1 MLAWFQFILSAILI
15 GIGLLIIILSVLGVY
30 RFRFVLNRM
39 HAAAMGDTL
48 GILFIILGL
57 MTANGFNMVLV
68 KFLCIIAFM
77 WIASPV
83 SGHLIT
89 KLEYLT
95 NDRLDRHCRFE
106 KWENPAAEAADQAAK
121 AAEESATTGP
131 VPAAA
136 GLTQTADS
144 KEKENTNGSC

>member
-1 MLAWFQFILSAILI
+1 MFAWFQFILSACFI
-15 GIGLLIIILSVLGVY
+15 GIGLIIIILSVLGVY

-48 GILFIILGL
+48 GILFTILGL

-68 KFLCIIAFM
+68 KFVSIIAFM

-95 NDRLDRHCRFE
+95 NDHLDRYCRFE
-106 KWENPAAEAADQAAK
+106 KWDNPAAAQADQAMKAAAEGAGPGPVSAK
-121 AAEESATTGP
+121 ADLA
-131 VPAAA
+131 
-136 GLTQTADS
+136 ADS

>member
-1 MLAWFQFILSAILI
+1 MLAWLQFILSACFI
-15 GIGLLIIILSVLGVY
+15 GIGLIIIILSVLGVY

-57 MTANGFNMVLV
+57 MIANGFNMVLF
-68 KFLCIIAFM
+68 KFLSIIAFM

-83 SGHLIT
+83 TSHLIT

-95 NDRLDRHCRFE
+95 NDQLDRHCRFE
-106 KWENPAAEAADQAAK
+106 KRDNPAAEAANQAEAV
-121 AAEESATTGP
+121 SN
-131 VPAAA
+131 
-136 GLTQTADS
+136 
-144 KEKENTNGSC
+144 EKEAANGNC

>member
-1 MLAWFQFILSAILI
+1 MFSWLQFILCAISI
-15 GIGLLIIILSVLGVY
+15 GTGLVIILLSVLGVY

-39 HAAAMGDTL
+39 HAAAMADTL

-57 MTANGFNMVLV
+57 MIANGFNMVLV
-68 KFLCIIAFM
+68 KFLCVIAFM

-95 NDRLDRHCRFE
+95 NDHLDRYCRFE
-106 KWENPAAEAADQAAK
+106 KRENPAAAGSANTEAEK
-121 AAEESATTGP
+121 
-131 VPAAA
+131 
-136 GLTQTADS
+136 
-144 KEKENTNGSC
+144 KEDNHGSC

>member
-1 MLAWFQFILSAILI
+1 MLSWLQFILSAICI
-15 GIGLLIIILSVLGVY
+15 GIGLIIIILSVLGVY

-57 MTANGFNMVLV
+57 MVANGFNMVLL
-68 KFLCIIAFM
+68 KFLSIIAFM

-95 NDRLDRHCRFE
+95 NDHLDRYCRFE
-106 KWENPAAEAADQAAK
+106 KRDNP
-121 AAEESATTGP
+121 S
-131 VPAAA
+131 
-136 GLTQTADS
+136 ADS

>member
-1 MLAWFQFILSAILI
+1 MLAWFQFILSACFI
-15 GIGLLIIILSVLGVY
+15 GIGLIIIILSVLGVY

-39 HAAAMGDTL
+39 HAAAMADTL

-68 KFLCIIAFM
+68 KFLSIIAFM

-95 NDRLDRHCRFE
+95 NEHLDRYCRFE
-106 KWENPAAEAADQAAK
+106 KRENSAAEGDA
-121 AAEESATTGP
+121 SGP
-131 VPAAA
+131 VSANAEV
-136 GLTQTADS
+136 TADS
-144 KEKENTNGSC
+144 NEKENTNGSC

>member
-1 MLAWFQFILSAILI
+1 MLSWLQFIVSAICISAGLI
-15 GIGLLIIILSVLGVY
+15 IIILSVLGVY

-57 MTANGFNMVLV
+57 MAANGFNMVLV
-68 KFLCIIAFM
+68 KFLCLIVFM

-83 SGHLIT
+83 SSHLIT

-95 NDRLDRHCRFE
+95 NENLSRFCRFE
-106 KWENPAAEAADQAAK
+106 HRENPACSEEAEAAPTEK
-121 AAEESATTGP
+121 KEETH
-131 VPAAA
+131 
-136 GLTQTADS
+136 
-144 KEKENTNGSC
+144 GSR

>member
-1 MLAWFQFILSAILI
+1 MLAWLQFILSTIFIAVGVLMIV
-15 GIGLLIIILSVLGVY
+15 LSVLGVY

-57 MTANGFNMVLV
+57 MIANGFNLVLV

-83 SGHLIT
+83 SSHLIT

-95 NDRLDRHCRFE
+95 NENLSRHCRFE
-106 KWENPAAEAADQAAK
+106 HRDKEEEN
-121 AAEESATTGP
+121 G
-131 VPAAA
+131 
-136 GLTQTADS
+136 
-144 KEKENTNGSC
+144 NR

>member
-1 MLAWFQFILSAILI
+1 MLSWLQFILSAICI
-15 GIGLLIIILSVLGVY
+15 GIGLIIIILSVLGVY

-57 MTANGFNMVLV
+57 MVANGFNMVLL
-68 KFLCIIAFM
+68 KFLSIIAFM

-95 NDRLDRHCRFE
+95 NDHLDRYCRFE
-106 KWENPAAEAADQAAK
+106 KRDNPA
-121 AAEESATTGP
+121 
-131 VPAAA
+131 
-136 GLTQTADS
+136 ADS

>member
-1 MLAWFQFILSAILI
+1 MFAWFQFILSACFI
-15 GIGLLIIILSVLGVY
+15 GIGLIIIILSVLGVY

-39 HAAAMGDTL
+39 HAAAMADTL

-106 KWENPAAEAADQAAK
+106 KRENPA
-121 AAEESATTGP
+121 
-131 VPAAA
+131 
-136 GLTQTADS
+136 ADS

>member
-1 MLAWFQFILSAILI
+1 MLSWLQFILSAICI
-15 GIGLLIIILSVLGVY
+15 GIGLIIIILSVLGVY

-57 MTANGFNMVLV
+57 MVANGFNMVLL
-68 KFLCIIAFM
+68 KFLSIIAFM

-95 NDRLDRHCRFE
+95 NDRLDRYCRFE
-106 KWENPAAEAADQAAK
+106 KRENTA
-121 AAEESATTGP
+121 
-131 VPAAA
+131 
-136 GLTQTADS
+136 ADS

>member
-1 MLAWFQFILSAILI
+1 MLSWLQFILSAILI
-15 GIGLLIIILSVLGVY
+15 GCGLLIIILSVLGVY

-48 GILFIILGL
+48 GIMFIILGL
-57 MTANGFNMVLV
+57 MIANGFNMVLV
-68 KFLCIIAFM
+68 KFLSIIAFM

-95 NDRLDRHCRFE
+95 NDHLDRYCRFE

-121 AAEESATTGP
+121 DAQEG
-131 VPAAA
+131 AAA
-136 GLTQTADS
+136 GPVSAAADPEKNADS
-144 KEKENTNGSC
+144 NEKENTNGSC

>member
-1 MLAWFQFILSAILI
+1 MLSWLQFILSAICI
-15 GIGLLIIILSVLGVY
+15 GIGLIIIILSVLGVY

-57 MTANGFNMVLV
+57 MVANGFNMVLL
-68 KFLCIIAFM
+68 KFLSIIAFM

-95 NDRLDRHCRFE
+95 NDHLDRYCRFE
-106 KWENPAAEAADQAAK
+106 KRDNPAA
-121 AAEESATTGP
+121 
-131 VPAAA
+131 
-136 GLTQTADS
+136 DS
-144 KEKENTNGSC
+144 IEKENTNGSC

>member
-1 MLAWFQFILSAILI
+1 MLSWLQFILSAILI
-15 GIGLLIIILSVLGVY
+15 GCGLLIIILSVLGVY

-48 GILFIILGL
+48 GIMFIILGL
-57 MTANGFNMVLV
+57 MIANGFNMVLV
-68 KFLCIIAFM
+68 KFLSIIAFM

-95 NDRLDRHCRFE
+95 NDHLDRYCRFE

-121 AAEESATTGP
+121 AAQEG
-131 VPAAA
+131 AAA
-136 GLTQTADS
+136 GPVSAAADPEKNADS

>member
-1 MLAWFQFILSAILI
+1 MLSWLQFILSAICI
-15 GIGLLIIILSVLGVY
+15 GIGLLIILLSVLGVY

-57 MTANGFNMVLV
+57 MIANGFNMVLL

-95 NDRLDRHCRFE
+95 GADLDRHCRFE
-106 KWENPAAEAADQAAK
+106 HRENPACQQAADAADEGTF
-121 AAEESATTGP
+121 ARP

-136 GLTQTADS
+136 GSSADTAPKS
-144 KEKENTNGSC
+144 NEKETTHGSC

>member
-1 MLAWFQFILSAILI
+1 MLSWLQFILSAICI
-15 GIGLLIIILSVLGVY
+15 SIGLIIIILSVLGVY

-57 MTANGFNMVLV
+57 MVANGFNMVLL
-68 KFLCIIAFM
+68 KFLSIIAFM

-95 NDRLDRHCRFE
+95 NDHLDRYCRFE
-106 KWENPAAEAADQAAK
+106 KRDNPA
-121 AAEESATTGP
+121 
-131 VPAAA
+131 
-136 GLTQTADS
+136 ADS

>member
-1 MLAWFQFILSAILI
+1 MLAWFQFILSACFI
-15 GIGLLIIILSVLGVY
+15 GVGLIIIILAVLGVY

-48 GILFIILGL
+48 GIMFIILGL
-57 MTANGFNMVLV
+57 MIANGFNMTLV
-68 KFLCIIAFM
+68 KFLSIIAFM

-95 NDRLDRHCRFE
+95 NDKLDRHCRFE
-106 KWENPAAEAADQAAK
+106 TWENPAAAAAAQAAK
-121 AAEESATTGP
+121 VAAEGDAAVPVSAN
-131 VPAAA
+131 AAA
-136 GLTQTADS
+136 AADS
-144 KEKENTNGSC
+144 EEKENTNGSC